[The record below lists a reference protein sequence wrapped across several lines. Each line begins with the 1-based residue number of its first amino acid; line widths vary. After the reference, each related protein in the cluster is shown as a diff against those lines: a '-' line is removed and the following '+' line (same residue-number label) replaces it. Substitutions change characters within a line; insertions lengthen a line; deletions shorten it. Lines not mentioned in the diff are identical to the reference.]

1 MENGTLVPEGSPS
14 FKLHPYP
21 IPRVFERCSNMGH
34 MASASQWIVLAR
46 ILRPQGRRG
55 EVLADLFT
63 DFPQRFR
70 QQPRVWLA
78 PQGFAGSPSSDLPQT
93 AQAAVELSAPEKI
106 PATPIPS
113 PRIAEVASHWLPVG
127 RNAGRIVLRFAG
139 IDSIEQAAPLAGFE
153 VLVPLAERTP
163 LDPGAAYISDLIG
176 CTVFDRGQPLG
187 AVAAVHFPT
196 TPDGARRLDAAAP
209 LLVLATPSGDELLVP
224 FARAFLVELDP
235 AAKSIRMALPEGL
248 AEINLQPNR
257 AAPEK

>member
-1 MENGTLVPEGSPS
+1 MNP
-14 FKLHPYP
+14 
-21 IPRVFERCSNMGH
+21 

-63 DFPQRFR
+63 DFPQRFA

-78 PQGFAGSPSSDLPQT
+78 PQGFADSP
-93 AQAAVELSAPEKI
+93 AAGQLAGDITPTDPASAEKSADGPPPSGNLSAS
-106 PATPIPS
+106 PAQL
-113 PRIAEVASHWLPVG
+113 AEVASHWLPVG

-139 IDSIEQAAPLAGFE
+139 IDTIEQAALLAGFE

-163 LDPGAAYISDLIG
+163 IDSGAAYISDLIG
-176 CTVFDRGQPLG
+176 CTVFDHGQPLG
-187 AVAAVHFPT
+187 TVASVDFPT

-209 LLVLATPSGDELLVP
+209 LLVLATPSGDEVLVP

-257 AAPEK
+257 GPNLKPNRAAPEK